1 MSYGADTT
9 LYAIWRRAERYT
21 LTFNKNC
28 IEEIAVPES
37 RQILE
42 CQKLGDLPQ
51 LTREGY
57 YFDGWWTA
65 SSGGV
70 QLSPYAIMSGNIVA
84 YAHWIDPN
92 ELGGSTGEPNE
103 HLEYDIH
110 GNITGL
116 NQLEPPNRLVATNN
130 QGATTYI
137 LGEDALDL
145 RDEYAKGVGRSALSF
160 LGTVSPTVQ
169 LTSLSLPNAKY
180 IYIGACG
187 SQKDLVSVDLPNA
200 KYIGTNAFT
209 SCVNLKSVN
218 IPMIEKIDYYGF
230 GGCTSLEEL
239 NLPSTLKHIGGAAF
253 NGCTSLTNVT
263 IPDSVTSIGSS
274 AFYNCSGLK
283 SVKIPQCVVDSSP
296 QNLFGNCP

>member
-28 IEEIAVPES
+28 TEEIDVPES

-116 NQLEPPNRLVATNN
+116 NQLEPPNRLVITNN

-160 LGTVSPTVQ
+160 VGAPTQTVQ

-180 IYIGACG
+180 IYSSACS
-187 SQKDLVSVDLPNA
+187 SQKDLVSVDLPKA
-200 KYIGTNAFT
+200 TFIGAGAFT
-209 SCVNLKSVN
+209 SCTKLNSLHIPIVETIGSSSFSSCSALASV
-218 IPMIEKIDYYGF
+218 E
-230 GGCTSLEEL
+230 
-239 NLPSTLKHIGGAAF
+239 LPSTLKSIGSSAF
-253 NGCTSLTNVT
+253 YGCSGLTSVT
-263 IPDSVTSIGSS
+263 IPDSVTSI
-274 AFYNCSGLK
+274 
-283 SVKIPQCVVDSSP
+283 
-296 QNLFGNCP
+296 